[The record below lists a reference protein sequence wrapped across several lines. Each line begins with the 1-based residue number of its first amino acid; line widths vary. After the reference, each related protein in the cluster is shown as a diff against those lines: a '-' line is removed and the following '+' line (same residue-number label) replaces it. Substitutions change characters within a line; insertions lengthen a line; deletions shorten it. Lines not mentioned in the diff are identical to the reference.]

1 MEKNNQFGWSNIGH
15 WWKTYIYINSVANN
29 SLDGSETFQ
38 GDINFNNDRIK
49 NIHTPVSNYD
59 AVNQLFCDT
68 TYRKLI
74 NDD

>member
-1 MEKNNQFGWSNIGH
+1 MADPTSAINGKKHIYTNSATNNTLN
-15 WWKTYIYINSVANN
+15 
-29 SLDGSETFQ
+29 GSETFQ

-49 NIHTPVSNYD
+49 NIHRPVSNYD